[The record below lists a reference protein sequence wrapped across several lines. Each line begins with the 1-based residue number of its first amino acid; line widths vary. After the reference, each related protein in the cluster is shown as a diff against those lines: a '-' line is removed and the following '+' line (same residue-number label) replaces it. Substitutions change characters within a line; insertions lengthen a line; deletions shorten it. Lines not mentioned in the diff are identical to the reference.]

1 MKIKVIVSVIVSAVL
16 VLVCTVGPIVG
27 TLLYERHRASNW
39 THEIIARAPEKGN
52 YSPQL
57 LSVPVGEKVK
67 LRIRNVDTVAHG
79 FAIPALQVDAGEIT
93 AGHSVTLEFTPEKTG
108 KYDFYCTVWCSEHH
122 LQMRG
127 VLEVTAR

>member
-1 MKIKVIVSVIVSAVL
+1 MKAKIIISAVL
-16 VLVCTVGPIVG
+16 VLACTVGPIVA
-27 TLLYERHRASNW
+27 TLVYESYRTRDLTA
-39 THEIIARAPEKGN
+39 EIIARAPEKGN

-67 LRIRNVDTVAHG
+67 LRVRNVDTVTHG
-79 FAIPALQVDAGEIT
+79 FAIPALQVDAGEIK
-93 AGHSVTLEFTPEKTG
+93 AGLSVTLEFTPEKTG